1 MQSDRHVRLLAS
13 LLTAAVLG
21 VGLGFCADAISAGSL
36 ITTLEQRFPRTHLG
50 SGHGIAG
57 VIALGGN
64 PDRIR
69 EAGRLASLYPHFK
82 VVVTGAGSR
91 AEVLSLIGPDILPD
105 RVLVEEDAR
114 NTYENAVFSSRIM
127 GPSAQGRWLLVTSA
141 SHMPRAVSTF
151 RRAGFNVMA
160 WPIFDLTKPNAQF
173 EGAVHHECLGL
184 VAYWVLGRSESLWPD
199 TVQRSAGS

>member
-1 MQSDRHVRLLAS
+1 MQADRHLRLLAS
-13 LLTAAVLG
+13 VLAAAVVG
-21 VGLGFCADAISAGSL
+21 IGLGLYAGAISASSL
-36 ITTLEQRFPRTHLG
+36 ITTLEQRFPRVHIG

-82 VVVTGAGSR
+82 VVVTGAGSQ
-91 AEVLSLIGPDILPD
+91 AEVLSLVGPGIAHD
-105 RVLVEEDAR
+105 RVLVEEAAR
-114 NTYENAVFSSRIM
+114 NTYENAVFSSRII
-127 GPSAQGRWLLVTSA
+127 GAITKGKWVLVTSA

-151 RRAGFNVMA
+151 RRAGLDVMT
-160 WPIFDLTKPNAQF
+160 WPIFDLAATASDASV
-173 EGAVHHECLGL
+173 EAVVHHEWLGL

-199 TVQRSAGS
+199 GAAGS